1 MTTYQKLMKTPFS
14 PNHLIT
20 SINFNYLST
29 SNKSIDFSIR
39 RSHEP
44 INSHKENIDINSNI
58 YIQNKEKLEKL
69 KLSLQKKP
77 IKIKFLK
84 HNFVTSQKKFN
95 LQSYKQIPLKIF
107 EPNSFNN
114 TSIKYSKHVNT
125 NTSFIKNHL
134 TNNYQKKIEEK
145 KIKNYGEKEKNNFI
159 VNSPISI
166 THIRN
171 RNERRNQVNE
181 NLKHFN
187 SIENESFSNQNKL
200 KLSYN
205 FSLLKYKTSSKNFQN
220 LKKDKDNS
228 MNKSTSR
235 LTNYFSPPKFETSK
249 LEESIDLQKS
259 CRIYTN
265 KRNNEF
271 KFTIVNPDDFKI
283 IKQIGFGSFGKI
295 YKTLYIKN
303 GNKYALKVMHSN
315 KNNIL
320 YMQEKVKIIMN
331 LEKSMKCDGLIKIYG
346 DSLIKNGNQYYY
358 YEVLELADKDWEK
371 EIISRRRY
379 HKYYSED
386 ELINIMWQLVKTL
399 SLLQKN
405 HITHRDIKLQNILLL
420 NNQYK
425 ICDFGEARKLMQ
437 KGIIVQPIRGSELYM
452 SPIQFFGLERKFDYV
467 QHNTYKSDVF
477 SLGMCIL
484 FAANLNDDCLYDI
497 RELKDMDK
505 IKNIVMSY
513 LSRRYSLKFIH
524 CLLILLEIQE
534 KNRPDFIAL
543 EDIIL
548 KTFHNNNKRMTN
560 YK

>member
-39 RSHEP
+39 KSHEP

-58 YIQNKEKLEKL
+58 YIHNKEKLEKL

-171 RNERRNQVNE
+171 RNERRNQVND

-228 MNKSTSR
+228 MNKSTSK
-235 LTNYFSPPKFETSK
+235 PK
-249 LEESIDLQKS
+249 
-259 CRIYTN
+259 
-265 KRNNEF
+265 KR
-271 KFTIVNPDDFKI
+271 
-283 IKQIGFGSFGKI
+283 
-295 YKTLYIKN
+295 
-303 GNKYALKVMHSN
+303 
-315 KNNIL
+315 
-320 YMQEKVKIIMN
+320 
-331 LEKSMKCDGLIKIYG
+331 
-346 DSLIKNGNQYYY
+346 
-358 YEVLELADKDWEK
+358 
-371 EIISRRRY
+371 
-379 HKYYSED
+379 
-386 ELINIMWQLVKTL
+386 
-399 SLLQKN
+399 
-405 HITHRDIKLQNILLL
+405 
-420 NNQYK
+420 
-425 ICDFGEARKLMQ
+425 
-437 KGIIVQPIRGSELYM
+437 
-452 SPIQFFGLERKFDYV
+452 
-467 QHNTYKSDVF
+467 
-477 SLGMCIL
+477 
-484 FAANLNDDCLYDI
+484 
-497 RELKDMDK
+497 
-505 IKNIVMSY
+505 
-513 LSRRYSLKFIH
+513 
-524 CLLILLEIQE
+524 
-534 KNRPDFIAL
+534 
-543 EDIIL
+543 
-548 KTFHNNNKRMTN
+548 
-560 YK
+560 